1 MKGLT
6 IKFDKWSRNIFK
18 IIFKDIDF
26 SLWALDVFF
35 WESYGKTT
43 MTVDFNKL
51 EEIPSELAKQELF
64 EKDDEIY
71 PEFMKLFIRKCSS
84 IKAEIKTYEE
94 FLLSPY
100 FLSIIIIDHR
110 IIEICGKDEDI
121 LLQIRDN
128 FMNSNLENVRI
139 HELINIPLSAVL
151 EPWRQRNETNIY
163 DETIPD
169 CK

>member
-6 IKFDKWSRNIFK
+6 LRHGRWSRNIFM
-18 IIFKDIDF
+18 ILFKDIDF
-26 SLWALDVFF
+26 SQWALDVFF
-35 WESYGKTT
+35 WESYGDTT
-43 MTVDFNKL
+43 MTVDFNEIK
-51 EEIPSELAKQELF
+51 EIPSELAKQELL
-64 EKDDEIY
+64 ELDNEIY
-71 PEFMKLFIRKCSS
+71 PEFMKLLIRNCSS

-100 FLSIIIIDHR
+100 FLSVIIIDHR

-121 LLQIRDN
+121 LAQIRDN

-151 EPWRQRNETNIY
+151 EPWRQRDETNIY
-163 DETIPD
+163 DETE
-169 CK
+169 

>member
-6 IKFDKWSRNIFK
+6 LRHGKWSRNIFR
-18 IIFKDIDF
+18 IIFKDIDY
-26 SLWALDVFF
+26 SQWALDVFF
-35 WESYGKTT
+35 WESYGNTT
-43 MTVDFNKL
+43 MRVDFNEM
-51 EEIPSELAKQELF
+51 EEIPSELAKQELL
-64 EKDDEIY
+64 EKDNEIY
-71 PEFMKLFIRKCSS
+71 PEFMKVLIRSCDS

-121 LLQIRDN
+121 LVQIRDN

-151 EPWRQRNETNIY
+151 DPWRQRDETNIY
-163 DETIPD
+163 DKT
-169 CK
+169 K